1 MSLWSK
7 LACFTALSSHG
18 GPSSLP
24 GPPWSQARE
33 QARGSA
39 PAPSPQSL
47 TSPLPP
53 YSRRTPA
60 LLGLLCQ
67 LDRAGLHLQKGTLIY
82 FASFCIT
89 WLLGLQLDMQI
100 YVKETR
106 HANEPGLPLVLVT
119 GRAASL
125 APLAQL
131 FSPRPMDLSGRGPSP
146 CCDASALLRAQARRE
161 VNLTARLERRKLK
174 PCFPKEFPAV
184 TC

>member
-7 LACFTALSSHG
+7 LAGFTALSSHG

-39 PAPSPQSL
+39 PAPSPQSP

-89 WLLGLQLDMQI
+89 WLLDLRLDMQI
-100 YVKETR
+100 YVKEAR

-125 APLAQL
+125 APPAQL
-131 FSPRPMDLSGRGPSP
+131 FSPQPMDLSGRGPSP
-146 CCDASALLRAQARRE
+146 CCDASALLCSELRPGGKS
-161 VNLTARLERRKLK
+161 T
-174 PCFPKEFPAV
+174 
-184 TC
+184 

>member
-7 LACFTALSSHG
+7 LAGFTALSSHG
-18 GPSSLP
+18 AHPLSQGHPGARLESRPAVLLLP
-24 GPPWSQARE
+24 HPPK
-33 QARGSA
+33 
-39 PAPSPQSL
+39 SPL
-47 TSPLPP
+47 HSPLPS
-53 YSRRTPA
+53 YCRRTPT

-106 HANEPGLPLVLVT
+106 HANEPGLPLVLAT

-131 FSPRPMDLSGRGPSP
+131 FSPWPMDRSGRGPSP
-146 CCDASALLRAQARRE
+146 CCAASALLCSELR
-161 VNLTARLERRKLK
+161 
-174 PCFPKEFPAV
+174 PAGKS
-184 TC
+184 T

>member
-7 LACFTALSSHG
+7 LAGFTALSSHG
-18 GPSSLP
+18 GPSSFPGGHPGARLESRPAVLLLP
-24 GPPWSQARE
+24 HPLIPHF
-33 QARGSA
+33 
-39 PAPSPQSL
+39 

-53 YSRRTPA
+53 YSRRTPT
-60 LLGLLCQ
+60 LLGVLCQ

-106 HANEPGLPLVLVT
+106 HANEPGLPLVLAT

-125 APLAQL
+125 APPAQL
-131 FSPRPMDLSGRGPSP
+131 FSPWPMDRSG
-146 CCDASALLRAQARRE
+146 
-161 VNLTARLERRKLK
+161 
-174 PCFPKEFPAV
+174 
-184 TC
+184 

>member
-7 LACFTALSSHG
+7 LAGFTALCSHG

-24 GPPWSQARE
+24 GPPWSQARG
-33 QARGSA
+33 QASGFA
-39 PAPSPQSL
+39 PAPPPPIPHFP
-47 TSPLPP
+47 TPPLPP

-100 YVKETR
+100 YVKETQ

-146 CCDASALLRAQARRE
+146 CCAASALLCSELR
-161 VNLTARLERRKLK
+161 
-174 PCFPKEFPAV
+174 PAGKS
-184 TC
+184 T

>member
-7 LACFTALSSHG
+7 LAGFTALCSHG

-24 GPPWSQARE
+24 GPPWSQARG
-33 QARGSA
+33 QASGSA
-39 PAPSPQSL
+39 PAPPPQFP
-47 TSPLPP
+47 TSPLPHCP
-53 YSRRTPA
+53 LTVGAHQPFWVC
-60 LLGLLCQ
+60 CQ

-89 WLLGLQLDMQI
+89 WFLGLQLDMQI

-125 APLAQL
+125 APPAQL

-146 CCDASALLRAQARRE
+146 CCAASALLCSELR
-161 VNLTARLERRKLK
+161 
-174 PCFPKEFPAV
+174 PAGKS
-184 TC
+184 T